1 MTEKEGQINWE
12 LDNILQELSWLQLKE
27 FIFNFRKSLLKKVTA
42 GGVRVQPQNR
52 KMVQSVVKRECLENQ
67 NIRYALFSVW
77 FNSHKEYHDCLS
89 PFFKSEE
96 HEELLKERGID
107 EGYVINSALFQ
118 TVADII
124 RPNDINKFF
133 LLSPI
138 VFTEFQK
145 EELEKIRNRQQQDR
159 STVQVP
165 VETEDKSRKPTDKG
179 LFLSKGE
186 WKGHQKELKKYQ
198 QETARLDKENEKLRK
213 KVKDSA
219 MVRAECRNQLD
230 EKDSAH
236 AGEIEELQREIRELR
251 GRIKTLDQG
260 AESTAKQLEE
270 KDRRISNLE
279 RALKRMQSENDTFF
293 QRIVGEIDSE
303 DLLAGLNTQADV
315 LELLRTVIRP
325 PTSDSHD
332 GDRQFI
338 TFREF
343 WQVLAAREKELMENV
358 VLALTVEESAN
369 DCFFSD
375 WGDRVDD
382 FSDLKCSLLARY
394 YLVDMFYE
402 ILRQYFEKQEGR
414 KT

>member
-1 MTEKEGQINWE
+1 MTEKEGQIGWE
-12 LDNILQELSWLQLKE
+12 LDNVLQDLSWLQLKE
-27 FIFNFRKSLLKKVTA
+27 FIFNFPKSLLKKVTA

-77 FNSHKEYHDCLS
+77 FNSHKDYHDCLS

-107 EGYVINSALFQ
+107 EGYVINDTLFQ
-118 TVADII
+118 RLTDII
-124 RPNDINKFF
+124 RQSDINKFF
-133 LLSPI
+133 LLSPV
-138 VFTEFQK
+138 VFSEFQK
-145 EELEKIRNRQQQDR
+145 DELEKIRNRQQQDR

-165 VETEDKSRKPTDKG
+165 VETEDKSRKQTDKG
-179 LFLSKGE
+179 LSLSKGE

-198 QETARLDKENEKLRK
+198 QENARLDKENAKLRK
-213 KVKDSA
+213 KIKDSA
-219 MVRAECRNQLD
+219 IVRAECKNQLD
-230 EKDSAH
+230 EKDAAH
-236 AGEIEELQREIRELR
+236 AGEIEELQREIRELQ

-260 AESTAKQLEE
+260 TESTARQLEE

-279 RALKRMQSENDTFF
+279 RALTRMQNENDKFF
-293 QRIVGEIDSE
+293 QRIVGGIDSE
-303 DLLAGLNTQADV
+303 YLLAGLNTQADV

-332 GDRQFI
+332 GDWQFI

-343 WQVLAAREKELMENV
+343 WQVLAAREKELMEN

-382 FSDLKCSLLARY
+382 FSDLKCSLLARH

-402 ILRQYFEKQEGR
+402 ILRQYFKKQER
-414 KT
+414 RAI